1 MLSRLYPLRGSSF
14 LPSGL
19 LLVLLLLVS
28 FPARVFA
35 QDPAAHWQMDESGW
49 NGTSGEVV
57 DSSGNG
63 NNGTARTAGGSN
75 SLPDTE
81 DAKVCR
87 GGRFRGQG
95 FVEDG
100 VYTDA
105 QHYVDVPDAPEL
117 SPQVGDREMTISGW
131 VRLNSING
139 TQTLVH
145 KGEGGASQEY
155 NVTVENG
162 ILRMTLWDRY
172 GGGQT
177 IALSGERMAVDRW
190 YFFEAQV
197 RPAFS
202 VSGVA
207 RVALRDANGDLL
219 DQESAYMLY
228 LFYNNYEDA
237 KPLNGRLVLGGV
249 RYGSGSPV
257 NFLDGTL
264 DEVRIHDDELG
275 ANELRDLALET
286 RACSAPEPLTCMND
300 DFGTGSLSEDWATSV
315 SRGSFTPQVV
325 SGRLRMTQDVGNQAT
340 AASYQGLFP
349 GADNLIQVEFDYY
362 AYGGSGADGLAVV
375 FSDAAITPQA
385 GGYGG
390 SLGYAQE
397 PDGSGGFAGGWLGV
411 GLDEYGNFSHDSEGR
426 VGGNND
432 RTLDSVALR
441 GAAPDYAYIAD
452 SGELSPG
459 IDSNN
464 DNNPYR
470 YRITIDSRGGQ
481 VPVVTV
487 ERNGRGTGNR
497 FQTVVQETLASQ
509 PDIPENLLLSLTGS
523 TGGSTNIHELDNLQI
538 CAEKVG
544 EVQARVDHFEIEHSG
559 TALTC
564 RPEEVVIRACNNDD
578 CSETF
583 PDPVEVTLA
592 PSGWLG
598 GDTFT
603 MTGVATRSL
612 AITTPGTV
620 TLGVPGSDPGTVA
633 FSRTL
638 CDDGSGVLAAD
649 QCDLTFFDSGFDM
662 SIPDHIADTDVSAR
676 IAAVRKD
683 DTSEQCVPGF
693 DNETR
698 SVALWS
704 TYVNPSS
711 GTRNVFLEGA
721 PMPTSAGATTSLSFD
736 GDGVATVDLRYP
748 DVGRVRLNARYEG
761 SGEDDGLIMVGDGA
775 FVARPDHF
783 ELDIPG
789 NPGATSVQDDNAFVA
804 AGEDF
809 EVGVSAINASGDV
822 TPNFGRE
829 TPTESVS
836 VDSSLVAPGGGSS
849 PPLAGAFGSFGE
861 DCSGASAPGGTA
873 CGRFQWPEVGIIRM
887 TPTLASG
894 SYLGS
899 GNVTGNAIS
908 HVGRFIPERFNVTVA
923 EHGELEPFCTVS
935 TAFAYTGQALDWRG
949 GTEPILTL
957 EALNANGG
965 LTRNYT
971 MGSFQRLSLG
981 GLSRMPGSS
990 DQLAVD
996 TLGNP
1001 FPVTADL
1008 DTPALPVVGPGRL
1021 EYRFSSSDEITYDKT
1036 VQTRVAP
1043 FTPDYRIELTR
1054 LEDADGVSSPQLPIA
1069 IEPDSD
1075 FEMRYGRLQL
1085 ENVYGPETSNL
1096 VMPFRA
1102 DYYTTTGF
1110 VRNTADSCWAY
1121 NTADVVLDQSGLS
1134 GGSTSV
1140 VAASDTLVAGA
1151 PATDNEMVLTAPG
1164 EGNRGDVRV
1173 TFVVPVWM
1181 TGDYDDDGAL
1191 EDPSGLATFGV
1202 YRGND
1207 RIIYWREVE
1216 N

>member
-1 MLSRLYPLRGSSF
+1 MLTQYLFQKSARLWFG
-14 LPSGL
+14 LPFL
-19 LLVLLLLVS
+19 LLIAFPVKVS
-28 FPARVFA
+28 A

-49 NGTSGEVV
+49 TGTSGEVI

-117 SPQVGDREMTISGW
+117 SPQLGDRDMTISGW
-131 VRLNSING
+131 VKLNSTSG

-155 NVTVENG
+155 NVTVDNG
-162 ILRMTLWDRY
+162 TLQLTLWNRY
-172 GGGQT
+172 GGGET
-177 IALSGERMAVDRW
+177 VSLDSEPMAANRW

-197 RPAFS
+197 RPIYS
-202 VSGVA
+202 VSGSA
-207 RVALRDANGDLL
+207 RVALRDANGNLL
-219 DQESAYMLY
+219 DEEDEAMYY
-228 LFYNNYEDA
+228 LFDDDYHTA
-237 KPLNGRLVLGGV
+237 KPLDGRLVLGGV

-264 DEVRIHDDELG
+264 DEVRIHDDWLDED
-275 ANELRDLALET
+275 ELRDLALDT
-286 RACSAPEPLTCMND
+286 RDCDSPEPLICMND
-300 DFGTGSLSEDWATSV
+300 EFSTGSLSEDWATSV

-325 SGRLRMTQDVGNQAT
+325 NGRLRMTQNVGDQAT

-375 FSDAAITPQA
+375 FSDAAVTPQA

-432 RTLDSVALR
+432 RTQDSVALR

-464 DNNPYR
+464 DSNPYR

-481 VPVVTV
+481 VPVITV

-497 FQTVVQETLASQ
+497 FQTVVQETLSSQ
-509 PDIPENLLLSLTGS
+509 PDIPENLLLSLTAS

-538 CAEKVG
+538 CAEKTG

-564 RPEEVVIRACNNDD
+564 RPEEIVIRACKNDD

-603 MTGVATRSL
+603 ITDGVATRSL

-620 TLGVPGSDPGTVA
+620 TLGVPESDPGTVA
-633 FSRTL
+633 FSQTL

-649 QCDLTFFDSGFDM
+649 QCDLIFVDSGFDI
-662 SIPDHIADTDVSAR
+662 SIPDHIADTEVPAR

-683 DTSEQCVPGF
+683 DTSEKCVPGF
-693 DNETR
+693 DNETKP
-698 SVALWS
+698 VALWS

-711 GTRNVFLEGA
+711 GTRSLFLEGN
-721 PMPTSAGATTSLSFD
+721 PMPSSAGATTSLSFD
-736 GDGVATVDLRYP
+736 GDGVATVDIRYP
-748 DVGRVRLNARYEG
+748 DVGRVRLNARYDG
-761 SGEDDGLIMVGDGA
+761 SGEDAGLIMVGDGA

-789 NPGATSVQDDNAFVA
+789 NPGATAVQDDNVFVA
-804 AGEDF
+804 AGEEF
-809 EVGVSAINASGDV
+809 EVGVSAINASGNV

-829 TPTESVS
+829 TPAESVS
-836 VDSSLVAPGGGSS
+836 VDASLVAPSGGSA
-849 PPLAGAFGSFGE
+849 PPLTGAFGPFGE

-873 CGRFQWPEVGIIRM
+873 CGWFEWPEVGIIRM
-887 TPTLASG
+887 TPTLSSA

-899 GNVTGNAIS
+899 DDVTGNAIS
-908 HVGRFIPERFNVTVA
+908 HVGRFIPARFGVTVA
-923 EHGELEPFCTVS
+923 EHGEVESYCAVS
-935 TAFAYTGQALDWRG
+935 TAFAYTGQALSWRA
-949 GTEPILTL
+949 GTEPLLIL

-965 LTRNYT
+965 LTQNYT
-971 MGSFQRLSLG
+971 IGSFQRLSIG
-981 GLSRMPGSS
+981 GVSRTPGDTDLS
-990 DQLAVD
+990 AVD
-996 TLGNP
+996 ALGDL
-1001 FPVTADL
+1001 FPVTANL
-1008 DTPALPVVGPGRL
+1008 DTPTLPVVGPGRL

-1036 VQTRVAP
+1036 PQTRVAP

-1054 LEDADGVSSPQLPIA
+1054 LEDADNVSSPQLPIA
-1069 IEPDSD
+1069 IEPDFD

-1085 ENVYGPETSNL
+1085 ENVYGPETSDL
-1096 VMPFRA
+1096 VMPFRV
-1102 DYYTTTGF
+1102 DYYTEEGF
-1110 VRNTADSCWAY
+1110 VQNTADSCWAY
-1121 NTADVVLDQSGLS
+1121 STDDVVLDQSGLS

-1140 VAASDTLVAGA
+1140 IAASDTLVAGA
-1151 PATDNEMVLTAPG
+1151 PATGSEIVLTAPG

-1173 TFVVPVWM
+1173 TFPVPIWL
-1181 TGDYDDDGAL
+1181 TGDYDDDGVL

-1202 YRGND
+1202 YRGSD